1 MTTLSRSRRT
11 TSPAAAWQAFA
22 VIILGAIVVAVL
34 ATTSD
39 APADTSVRDAVPEGF
54 PVPSGA
60 ELINKGDSVTLSV
73 PGSLEDVK
81 AFYSESLPPAGWE
94 VTDTWKG
101 TDPNNFPTTGLVI
114 AGNDKPG
121 AIAFTEGADDGRV
134 LVRLNLTQPRHKT
147 QMDGMGP

>member
-1 MTTLSRSRRT
+1 MTTLSRRA

-22 VIILGAIVVAVL
+22 VIVLGAIVVGVL
-34 ATTSD
+34 ATTVGTS
-39 APADTSVRDAVPEGF
+39 ADTSVRDALPEGF

-60 ELINKGDSVTLSV
+60 ELLNKGDSVTLSV

-81 AFYSESLPPAGWE
+81 SFYSESLPPAGWE

-121 AIAFTEGADDGRV
+121 AVAFTEGEDDGRV
-134 LVRLNLTQPRHKT
+134 LVRVNLTQPRYKT
-147 QMDGMGP
+147 KMDGMGS